1 LQAIQTCYF
10 SKTGISSLLFIEI
23 DHSRLDSLF
32 LRNGRARIQAPAW
45 GAAQQ
50 RILALFKRFDD
61 EARVLKHSESIAKD
75 RSFWLVGAVGG

>member
-1 LQAIQTCYF
+1 MEELE
-10 SKTGISSLLFIEI
+10 SKHQRG
-23 DHSRLDSLF
+23 
-32 LRNGRARIQAPAW
+32 

-50 RILALFKRFDD
+50 RILALFKTFYD

>member
-1 LQAIQTCYF
+1 V
-10 SKTGISSLLFIEI
+10 
-23 DHSRLDSLF
+23 
-32 LRNGRARIQAPAW
+32 W

-75 RSFWLVGAVGG
+75 RAYLAGWSSWWVNLVGCRYLLIVLEQGTGDMNAHARFTKESFHKRRRSKER